1 MYGIDAGAGDRKRP
15 GEFHRS
21 HSNRNI
27 WQVIGSFSHYFHRFD
42 LDYMLWEISW
52 VNIRMMIFSIEKPDN
67 KTDPGIVDIDF
78 SNISKILKV

>member
-1 MYGIDAGAGDRKRP
+1 
-15 GEFHRS
+15 
-21 HSNRNI
+21 
-27 WQVIGSFSHYFHRFD
+27 
-42 LDYMLWEISW
+42 MLWEISW